1 MIVDQLYAV
10 IFDPQGYHTL
20 KALCKTENQ
29 AVQCARTLEEVV
41 GTHCEVVP
49 WEV

>member
-1 MIVDQLYAV
+1 MTDQLYAV

-20 KALCKTENQ
+20 KALFKSENH
-29 AVQCARTLEEVV
+29 AKNCARTLEEVV
-41 GTHCEVVP
+41 GYHCEVVP